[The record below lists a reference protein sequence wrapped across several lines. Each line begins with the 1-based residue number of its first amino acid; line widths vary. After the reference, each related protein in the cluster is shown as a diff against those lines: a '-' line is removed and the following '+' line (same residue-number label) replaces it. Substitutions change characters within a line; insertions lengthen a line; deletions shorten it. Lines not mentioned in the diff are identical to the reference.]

1 MPVFRTEVF
10 AGDGPA
16 HIALGRLQ
24 EMFAEA
30 CNYIAP
36 IAAQSRCWSR
46 VGLHH
51 LVYQDLRARFPDLG
65 SQMSC
70 NAIYAVSKVA
80 GLAYRSLG
88 RGRKQA
94 VSLPRLEFSFTSPVF
109 FDRHT
114 LSVRR
119 QQLSLYTP
127 VGRLRIDISNI
138 ELVLAVLEGGAL
150 KDILMTRVGN
160 GFVLTFMCREREF
173 EDLRIFN
180 VNMPDLLTE
189 ARAKQLLP
197 S

>member
-1 MPVFRTEVF
+1 MSVYRTEIF
-10 AGDGPA
+10 ASEGE
-16 HIALGRLQ
+16 HRVALERLQ
-24 EMFAEA
+24 GLFAEA

-36 IAAQSRCWSR
+36 IAAETRCWSR

-51 LVYQDLRARFPDLG
+51 LVYRDLRARFPDLG

-80 GLAYRSLG
+80 GLAYRTVG
-88 RGRKQA
+88 RARRHLA
-94 VSLPRLEFSFTSPVF
+94 PLPRIEFPDSSPVF

-114 LSVRR
+114 LSVRQ

-127 VGRLRIDISNI
+127 AGRLRITIGNI
-138 ELVLAVLEGGAL
+138 DDVITALGGGAL
-150 KDILMTRVGN
+150 KDIIMTRSDG
-160 GFVLTFMCREREF
+160 GFVLSFMCHEREF

-180 VNMPDLLTE
+180 VKMPEFAGPATAE
-189 ARAKQLLP
+189 KVIQ